1 MLGNVHAE
9 DVESSEGLQMETLS
23 AIKQHNIEKKNLI
36 HLYARE
42 SNGDLSGR
50 INIQ

>member
-1 MLGNVHAE
+1 MLGYAHAE
-9 DVESSEGLQMETLS
+9 DVERSKGLQMEMLS
-23 AIKQHNIEKKNLI
+23 AFKQHNIEKKNPI